1 MTLVNTCIFVA
12 TDMNAFKKAGSK
24 NYILYKWKI
33 YTNPCM
39 HDNELIEV
47 EMTVENI
54 PVYPI
59 IVLLV
64 VAYSQLVVSHSL
76 KKLGTSSSHP
86 ATSCRGIYDCNKG
99 SRGQSGY
106 Y

>member
-1 MTLVNTCIFVA
+1 ME
-12 TDMNAFKKAGSK
+12 D
-24 NYILYKWKI
+24 LYQSM
-33 YTNPCM
+33 C
-39 HDNELIEV
+39 DNELTEV
-47 EMTVENI
+47 EMTAENI

-86 ATSCRGIYDCNKG
+86 ATSCREIHDYDIA
-99 SRGQSGY
+99 RQSWKVS
-106 Y
+106 